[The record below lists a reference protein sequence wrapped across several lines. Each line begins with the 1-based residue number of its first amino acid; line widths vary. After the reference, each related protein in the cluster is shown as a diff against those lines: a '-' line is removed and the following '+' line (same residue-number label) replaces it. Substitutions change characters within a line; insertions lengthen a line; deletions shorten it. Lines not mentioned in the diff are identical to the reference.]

1 MKLTRS
7 KTFLNLLKSRKR
19 NFCESTKNKNSE
31 EKSENNDEEKIWEDE
46 DEEMDEDG
54 APKYYIKF
62 AKWAFFG
69 GLSYLFIQNGKYVLD
84 TGSDPMLASHNR
96 FYIKPIYSSSSWV
109 IEKCQEGY
117 NYIRYPPMKKF
128 LPDEPPI
135 NKQMLRKTLVLNFEG
150 TLYSKDFKAGEGL
163 VLHLRPG
170 FRKFIKDMTPK
181 YEIVIYTKEDTNF
194 INEVVQTIDPFQTYL
209 HWYFGNEFLS
219 TYSNGLYKDLK
230 FLNRGMDRVVVVD
243 FDKDIYLNNKNNV
256 IFMEEYDGQKKDE
269 SLKDLSLFLNH
280 LSDVKVRDVRREIKK
295 YGGFKA
301 VGNYKESLQSKIDK
315 IKKKRSFFA
324 KNIVT
329 M

>member
-1 MKLTRS
+1 MIKLTRS
-7 KTFLNLLKSRKR
+7 KLFSNLLKSSKR
-19 NFCESTKNKNSE
+19 NFCESSKN
-31 EKSENNDEEKIWEDE
+31 KSENPQDEEEIWDDE
-46 DEEMDEDG
+46 DEEMDEEEG
-54 APKYYIKF
+54 PSYKKRIL
-62 AKWAFFG
+62 KWLFFTSTTS
-69 GLSYLFIQNGKYVLD
+69 LLIINGKYVLD
-84 TGSDPMLASHNR
+84 TGSDPILGSLKP
-96 FYIKPIYSSSSWV
+96 FYIKPFYKSSSYI
-109 IEKCQEGY
+109 IEKSQEGY
-117 NYIRYPPMKKF
+117 DYLRYPPMKKF

-256 IFMEEYDGQKKDE
+256 IFLEKYDGEKIDD

-280 LSDVKVRDVRREIKK
+280 LSDVKVRDVRTEIKK

-301 VGNYKESLQSKIDK
+301 VGNYKDNLQSKFDK
-315 IKKKRSFFA
+315 MKKKRSYFA

-329 M
+329 V